1 MDEVKEVDTDTRQGL
16 RILADSTK
24 LKGTEGVARRL
35 NKAAESGTQAD
46 YDQAETIFD
55 SLPVDK
61 RQTIKVTAETKAET
75 IRLTRKESAGKKPN
89 PVEPALDAKDELDAL
104 KEEMEQAL
112 KG

>member
-46 YDQAETIFD
+46 YEQAETIFD

-75 IRLTRKESAGKKPN
+75 IRLTNEK
-89 PVEPALDAKDELDAL
+89 
-104 KEEMEQAL
+104 
-112 KG
+112 

>member
-1 MDEVKEVDTDTRQGL
+1 M
-16 RILADSTK
+16 
-24 LKGTEGVARRL
+24 ARRL
-35 NKAAESGTQAD
+35 NKAAESGSQSD

-75 IRLTRKESAGKKPN
+75 IRLTNERRKESASKKSE
-89 PVEPALDAKDELDAL
+89 PVKPALDAKDELDAL